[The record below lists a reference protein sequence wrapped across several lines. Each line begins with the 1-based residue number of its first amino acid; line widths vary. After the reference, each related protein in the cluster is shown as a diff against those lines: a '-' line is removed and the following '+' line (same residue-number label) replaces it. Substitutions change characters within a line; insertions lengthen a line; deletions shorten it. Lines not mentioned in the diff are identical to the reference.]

1 MNIPATFPPLR
12 KKQQGAVLFVS
23 LIMLL
28 LITLLAV
35 TSMREVT
42 LEARVTGNLIE
53 QKRLVSAA
61 ESVLREGEWRVIR
74 SNLPPD
80 ICASGT
86 DSSTAVVC
94 IQEIA
99 DDYNTEFSGATA
111 YTGTDGN
118 TSLERSAYWYTRDT
132 GIISSS
138 DPECF
143 LTGRNCV
150 NYYEIN
156 SQASQES
163 SQQTCGAKALCIR
176 SVVAAIY
183 D

>member
-1 MNIPATFPPLR
+1 MNTPTMR
-12 KKQQGAVLFVS
+12 TKQRGAVLFIA

-35 TSMREVT
+35 TSMREVS

-53 QKRLVSAA
+53 QKRLLSAA
-61 ESVLREGEWRVIR
+61 ESALRESERRIVR

-80 ICASGT
+80 VCIAGST
-86 DSSTAVVC
+86 DPVVC
-94 IQEIA
+94 VEKIA
-99 DDYNTEFSGATA
+99 DDYDTDFTSATA
-111 YTGTDGN
+111 YSGIDGE
-118 TSLERSAYWYTRDT
+118 TSLDRNASWYIRDT

-143 LTGRNCV
+143 LTGKNCV
-150 NYYEIN
+150 TYYEAN
-156 SQASQES
+156 SQATKES
-163 SQQTCGAKALCIR
+163 SQPTCDAKALCIR